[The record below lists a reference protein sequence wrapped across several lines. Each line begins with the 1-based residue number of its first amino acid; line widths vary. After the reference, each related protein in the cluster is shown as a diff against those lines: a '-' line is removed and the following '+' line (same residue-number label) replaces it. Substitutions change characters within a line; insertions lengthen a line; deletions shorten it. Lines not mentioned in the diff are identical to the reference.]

1 MDAGDMELASSLF
14 GEMTD
19 AEQREAQNE
28 YAAARSALDKKYAA
42 RNNGVM
48 RIFNTEDGAFIFAEK
63 DSAIALYSED
73 KDGKHFTFIRIVGVK
88 SNAETIA
95 SLMQR

>member
-1 MDAGDMELASSLF
+1 VLSNLAQ
-14 GEMTD
+14 
-19 AEQREAQNE
+19 QRKGGRKVSN
-28 YAAARSALDKKYAA
+28 KYAA

-48 RIFNTEDGAFIFAEK
+48 RIFNTEDEAFIFAEK
-63 DSAIALYSED
+63 DSTIALYSED
-73 KDGKHFTFIRIVGVK
+73 KDGERLTFIRIVGVK